1 MKNRWHALR
10 PVLFVLLAL
19 GLILA
24 SLSALALAG
33 TPRAQDCPAAGEGSL
48 GCRLYAPVILR
59 NGRIGHARFLPML
72 FQAGPPATPTAG
84 PPPLFTPPPPPDPP
98 TSTPGAYPAPP
109 TATPDP
115 YP

>member
-33 TPRAQDCPAAGEGSL
+33 TPRVQDCPAAGEGSL

-59 NGRIGHARFLPML
+59 NGRIDHARFLPIL
-72 FQAGPPATPTAG
+72 FQAGPPAIP
-84 PPPLFTPPPPPDPP
+84 TPPPPPEPP

>member
-59 NGRIGHARFLPML
+59 NGRIDHARFLPIL
-72 FQAGPPATPTAG
+72 FQAGPPAAPTATLT
-84 PPPLFTPPPPPDPP
+84 PPLTPPAATP